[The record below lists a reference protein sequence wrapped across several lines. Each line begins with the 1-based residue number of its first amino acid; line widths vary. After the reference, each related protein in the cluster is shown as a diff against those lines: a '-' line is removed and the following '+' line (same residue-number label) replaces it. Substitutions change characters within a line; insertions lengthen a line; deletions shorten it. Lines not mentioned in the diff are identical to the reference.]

1 MGAQENKELSLKM
14 YKSQAVGDH
23 QGFLDCCAEDITITV
38 PGNQALLP
46 WRVQVKG
53 RANVPEFFA
62 FMNKFI
68 TIDKVEMK
76 DFVADGDKV
85 VIFLHEHLTVVGN
98 KFSFELD
105 EVHVH
110 THKDG
115 KIVDISMFEDTATVV
130 AAVRGKKVEDL

>member
-1 MGAQENKELSLKM
+1 MGASENKQLSLKM
-14 YKSQAVGDH
+14 YQSQAAGDH
-23 QGFLDCCAEDITITV
+23 QGFLNCCAEDITITV
-38 PGNQALLP
+38 PGSQDLLP
-46 WRVQVKG
+46 WRVHVKG
-53 RANVPEFFA
+53 RNNIPEFFA
-62 FMNKFI
+62 FMGKYI

-76 DFVADGDKV
+76 ELVADGDKV
-85 VIFLHEHLTVVGN
+85 VIFLHEYLTVVEN

-130 AAVRGKKVEDL
+130 AAVRGKKIQDL